1 MDPRD
6 GGALIE
12 EHLRHLALVEGAR
25 ERSLGAR
32 RCVEPA
38 VEAGCM
44 AVVVENS
51 GTEETTSS
59 AMETGGGAEADG
71 TKPDITDIRLIGFRI
86 LPGISLSE

>member
-1 MDPRD
+1 
-6 GGALIE
+6 
-12 EHLRHLALVEGAR
+12 
-25 ERSLGAR
+25 
-32 RCVEPA
+32 
-38 VEAGCM
+38 M